1 MKDTGLNG
9 CVYDFST
16 DYDATSVDG
25 IKDIKVFD
33 EKK

>member
-16 DYDATSVDG
+16 DYDATSVDD
-25 IKDIKVFD
+25 IKDVKVFD